1 MITVE
6 GLGGKRTVWVT
17 WQTPSAAV
25 MSDVPT
31 SITAYCPVRAD
42 ISPVVPTSMY
52 LPPVGSTAVW
62 YSTLFTEYGG
72 RVSTIETGAIIG
84 KQGDHTLPNPCQH
97 TTATGLCLAVGDADV
112 SIRPKWFYV
121 GEPYSG
127 IKYRE
132 DGTRLSMMA
141 TTPTTLSEKKMYN
154 HLGEKVTLAATTA
167 NKLLWY
173 TPMIHYPDALSASFS
188 SSTMPYA
195 RPKHG
200 DWLWSKKPQ
209 YENFYAF
216 TGTRHT
222 WEHVSENV
230 WIEHWWQEYHS
241 DNSYVPLT
249 PLAWSGYGHVV
260 AAIHRKR
267 THSLKFVQQY
277 SPGFFQGSFL
287 INEEVEFWGHKA
299 QAPVAE
305 YYDSGGTLTSS
316 YTATVTLQ
324 TIEPGLCT
332 GTETSLP
339 LLDNYC
345 LAAERRARILYSKH
359 KMRDAR
365 SNAISDV
372 EALDSNWIENLSQVS
387 GTMRVV
393 TPLLTGLAA
402 WKTGDMRL
410 ARKTLQEAYL
420 TYCYVIAPT
429 LRDSKDLRDNSQRI
443 VANITKYRYSNERR
457 RGAVHVTFPIFGVSA
472 LSSYYCTYHFVL
484 KDDTF
489 STIWNALERLNLD
502 PSEANLWD
510 LIPFS
515 FVADWFLGVGQAL
528 ERISLYKSSV
538 AVRNLKHRIQS
549 FKVQWPIPEGE
560 RDGLFPASLRIC
572 GDITYSWYDRRISN
586 RIGDFNPFSGQ
597 SSDGLSVSQS
607 AQGIALLSSYIT
619 R

>member
-17 WQTPSAAV
+17 WQTPSAAA
-25 MSDVPT
+25 MADVPYD
-31 SITAYCPVRAD
+31 IVAYCPLRAD

-52 LPPVGSTAVW
+52 LPPVGSTTVW
-62 YSTLFTEYGG
+62 YNTSFTEYGG
-72 RVSTIETGAIIG
+72 RLSRIETGAIIG
-84 KQGDHTLPNPCQH
+84 TQGNHTTPNPCQH

-112 SIRPKWFYV
+112 SVLPKWLFV

-132 DGTRLSMMA
+132 NGSRFSFMA
-141 TTPTTLSEKKMYN
+141 STPTTMSEKKMYN
-154 HLGEKVTLAATTA
+154 HLGEKVTLAITTA
-167 NKLLWY
+167 NAMLWK
-173 TPMIHYPDALSASFS
+173 TRMIHYPDALSASFS
-188 SSTMPYA
+188 SPTMPHA
-195 RPKHG
+195 RPRHG
-200 DWLWSKKPQ
+200 EWLWSKKPPT
-209 YENFYAF
+209 ESFYTF
-216 TGTRHT
+216 HGTRHT

-241 DNSYVPLT
+241 DLSYVPLT
-249 PLAWSGYGHVV
+249 PLAWSGFGHVA

-267 THSLKFVQQY
+267 THTLKFVQQT
-277 SPGFFQGSFL
+277 SDGFFQGSFL
-287 INEEVEFWGHKA
+287 INEEVEFWGHRPR
-299 QAPVAE
+299 APVAE
-305 YYDSGGTLTSS
+305 YFDSGGTLTNS

-332 GTETSLP
+332 GTDASLP

-345 LAAERRARILYSKH
+345 QNAAKRAQILYSER

-365 SNAISDV
+365 SYAISDV

-387 GTMRVV
+387 GTLKVV
-393 TPLLTGLAA
+393 TPLLTGFAA

-410 ARKTLQEAYL
+410 ARKALQEAFL
-420 TYCYVIAPT
+420 TYSYVVAPT
-429 LRDSKDLRDNSQRI
+429 LRDSQDLQDNFQRI
-443 VANITKYRYSNERR
+443 AANITKYRFSNERR
-457 RGAVHVTFPIFGVSA
+457 RGAVHETFPIFGVSA

-515 FVADWFLGVGQAL
+515 FVADWFLSVGQAL

-538 AVRNLKHRIQS
+538 AIRNLRYRIQS
-549 FKVQWPIPEGE
+549 FKVQWPIPVGE
-560 RDGLFPASLRIC
+560 REGLFPASLRIC
-572 GDITYSWYDRRISN
+572 GDITYSWYDRRISGS
-586 RIGDFNPFSGQ
+586 IGDFNPFAGQ